1 MKLINSS
8 KAKIVDCNFL
18 VLSQTV
24 DKYRNAVAFFVNVI
38 DKEWNR
44 FKELTTKESYNLVER
59 LTVETKHFTPL
70 YNFKN
75 GFHKFPSYL
84 RRSAIADSYGIVSSY
99 YSNLENYNKEKK

>member
-18 VLSQTV
+18 ILSQTV

-59 LTVETKHFTPL
+59 LTVET
-70 YNFKN
+70 
-75 GFHKFPSYL
+75 
-84 RRSAIADSYGIVSSY
+84 RV
-99 YSNLENYNKEKK
+99 